1 MFFRRKK
8 KEIEIK
14 ACFKGKLVKIEDVN
28 DPMFSEKLMGDGV
41 AIEPDEGDLY
51 APITGTVSAI
61 FDTKHAIGFTL
72 ENGAEI
78 LIHIG
83 IDTVELEGKG
93 FNLNISK
100 GDKVMAGDKIG
111 EIDLEYIRSQGKE
124 VTTPVLL
131 TNMETYEIHSLKNRR
146 ECNKRKYFIYNYL
159 KIKFIFIKRW
169 HYTKV
174 L

>member
-83 IDTVELEGKG
+83 IDTVELNGEG
-93 FNLNISK
+93 FEILVDID
-100 GDKVMAGDKIG
+100 DKVDKSTLLAKV
-111 EIDLEYIRSQGKE
+111 DL
-124 VTTPVLL
+124 
-131 TNMETYEIHSLKNRR
+131 
-146 ECNKRKYFIYNYL
+146 NYL
-159 KIKFIFIKRW
+159 KMQNKKTDIMVIFTNLNDEKLSLDLGENLAMKKIG
-169 HYTKV
+169 TIE
-174 L
+174 

>member
-72 ENGAEI
+72 ENGA
-78 LIHIG
+78 
-83 IDTVELEGKG
+83 
-93 FNLNISK
+93 
-100 GDKVMAGDKIG
+100 
-111 EIDLEYIRSQGKE
+111 
-124 VTTPVLL
+124 
-131 TNMETYEIHSLKNRR
+131 
-146 ECNKRKYFIYNYL
+146 
-159 KIKFIFIKRW
+159 
-169 HYTKV
+169 
-174 L
+174 